1 MHIFLLDLAVLP
13 SPRCA
18 ALCWQCCL
26 PVFLGHFFPFPL
38 KPNITCSVLKLQNLF
53 PLQFASGVLM
63 IVAEIAK
70 IFKGSISD
78 NVLEDVIVLFRKN
91 HIMDAFLVAFGDK
104 EWEQLI
110 SSVGFSLQ
118 SKKAISEK
126 IKEEQTEKM
135 SKMQQR
141 VAPKKI
147 MRETTETT
155 GMPKISSFSQGK
167 RLRLSSIFH
176 RILITFITE
185 LERGQRVSS

>member
-1 MHIFLLDLAVLP
+1 
-13 SPRCA
+13 
-18 ALCWQCCL
+18 
-26 PVFLGHFFPFPL
+26 
-38 KPNITCSVLKLQNLF
+38 
-53 PLQFASGVLM
+53 M

-167 RLRLSSIFH
+167 RLRLYSIFH